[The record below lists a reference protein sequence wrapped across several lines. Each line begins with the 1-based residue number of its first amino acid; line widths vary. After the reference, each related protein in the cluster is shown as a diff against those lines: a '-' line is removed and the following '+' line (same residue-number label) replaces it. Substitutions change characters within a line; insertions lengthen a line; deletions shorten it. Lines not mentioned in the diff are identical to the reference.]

1 MAQNHVS
8 TPITHGCVCQM
19 ASCGITA
26 VKTAEQLFFPVDS
39 SLRAVVMDSTATLV
53 FWLVTCTLR

>member
-1 MAQNHVS
+1 
-8 TPITHGCVCQM
+8 M